1 LGNGLNESY
10 LNTDSIQLASTLR
23 LSDQSIVIADSRL
36 GQLYPDIFP
45 AIVNSRILFLPAAE
59 HTKTLK
65 SCRRIYDFLSSNNVN
80 RSDDVHVVGGGVICD
95 LASYAVATFKRGCR
109 LILYPSTLLA
119 MVDAAV
125 GGKCGMNYRGIKNHI
140 GTFYPAEKIIIYSAF
155 LNTLKPQD
163 IRQGTAEM
171 LKSYLICDRLSQIH
185 PGDLPQSSIILEYA
199 RFKME
204 ICTADPH
211 DLGLRRILNFGHTF
225 GHAIEEISSYRW
237 KHGDSVVAGMHL
249 ALGLSNQ
256 LGLIDHKAYTHFA
269 LALEQYPLPP
279 KLRCFATKPEQI
291 LPHAMQD
298 KKKDG
303 EGITL
308 ILPVG
313 FRKVELMRIVMGK
326 DDTIRLL

>member
-1 LGNGLNESY
+1 
-10 LNTDSIQLASTLR
+10 
-23 LSDQSIVIADSRL
+23 
-36 GQLYPDIFP
+36 
-45 AIVNSRILFLPAAE
+45 
-59 HTKTLK
+59 
-65 SCRRIYDFLSSNNVN
+65 
-80 RSDDVHVVGGGVICD
+80 
-95 LASYAVATFKRGCR
+95 
-109 LILYPSTLLA
+109 

-249 ALGLSNQ
+249 AQDSVINS
-256 LGLIDHKAYTHFA
+256 DRSKAYTISLWLWA
-269 LALEQYPLPP
+269 YPSC
-279 KLRCFATKPEQI
+279 LRCFAAGLADPPPLCRTRKTMVRGSPD
-291 LPHAMQD
+291 P
-298 KKKDG
+298 
-303 EGITL
+303 
-308 ILPVG
+308 PVG
-313 FRKVELMRIVMGK
+313 FRKVELMRI
-326 DDTIRLL
+326 

>member
-1 LGNGLNESY
+1 LNETN
-10 LNTDSIQLASTLR
+10 LDINNIQLAGSLQFD
-23 LSDQSIVIADSRL
+23 DQSIVVADGRL
-36 GQLYPDIFP
+36 RQLHPDIFP
-45 AIVNSRILFLPAAE
+45 VGTSGRILYLPAAE
-59 HTKTLK
+59 RTKNLM
-65 SCRRIYDFLSSNNVN
+65 SCRKIYDFLSANAVH
-80 RSDDVHVVGGGVICD
+80 RTDVVHVVGGGVVCD

-140 GTFYPAEKIIIYSAF
+140 GTFYPAGKIIIYPKF
-155 LNTLKPQD
+155 LTTLKPQD
-163 IRQGTAEM
+163 IRQGKAEM
-171 LKSYLICDRLSQIH
+171 LKSYLISDRLSQI
-185 PGDLPQSSIILEYA
+185 DLKDTPPSSQILEYA

-204 ICTADPH
+204 ICAADPH
-211 DLGLRRILNFGHTF
+211 DLGLRRILNFGHSF
-225 GHAIEEISSYRW
+225 GHAIEEMSSYRW

-249 ALGLSNQ
+249 ALGLSHQ

-269 LALEQYPLPP
+269 LALEQCPLPP
-279 KLRCFATKPEQI
+279 KLRYFATQPEQI

-298 KKKDG
+298 KKNDG
-303 EGITL
+303 EGISL

-313 FRKVELMRIVMGK
+313 FRKVELKRVVMGE